1 VLLCQL
7 DWYGRCIGWLNI
19 LTIVYKIYSILKFLI
34 LTLIDSTILQLILL
48 KNGIKIWLIRLHIC
62 YVLHYILVLEQ
73 LLKLLHFILN
83 SLNIFN
89 VYLLLNRFK
98 NLISHFRIC
107 ILIYFALNN
116 LDRLLVQYDVLFLVL
131 NIMNLFKLALNLLK
145 LIIFNHFLFDGALYF
160 YVIFGWRFLFLI
172 FILFKLRILM
182 SFNFKHLEAM
192 NTDLIQIMGPWD
204 GVLFSLG
211 LI

>member
-1 VLLCQL
+1 M
-7 DWYGRCIGWLNI
+7 
-19 LTIVYKIYSILKFLI
+19 
-34 LTLIDSTILQLILL
+34 
-48 KNGIKIWLIRLHIC
+48 IRLHIC

-98 NLISHFRIC
+98 NLISLIRIC

-131 NIMNLFKLALNLLK
+131 NIMNLFELALNLLK

-211 LI
+211 LN